1 MSLPAGFQFS
11 QGSLQDYVDCH
22 RRFQLRYLLRQA
34 WPAVESEPVLES
46 ERFMQQGAR
55 FHRLVQQ
62 HLLGV
67 PAERLAVFAQ
77 DEDLERWWNNY
88 LQVKNPSG
96 VEKVKAFYPEIS
108 LSAALGGFRLVAK
121 YDLVV
126 AGDDDRLVIVDWKTS
141 RKRTKRK
148 WLAERLQSRVY
159 PYLLVRAGGQLLA
172 RAGAMHGGKEHRL
185 GKEHSLGKEHRMQRA
200 LHLDNPEQVQMVYWF
215 AEFPDQPEQIKYN
228 QSQYEHDESFL
239 KSLIAEIERR
249 KENDFDLTPDPKR
262 CAYCVYRS
270 LCDRGRAAG
279 EWDDETT
286 EALEASDGADIVLD
300 FEQIAEIEF

>member
-22 RRFQLRYLLRQA
+22 RRFQLRYMLRQA

-88 LQVKNPSG
+88 VQVKNPSG
-96 VEKVKAFYPEIS
+96 VEKVKALYPEIS

-126 AGDDDRLVIVDWKTS
+126 AGDDNRLVIVDWKTS
-141 RKRTKRK
+141 HKRTKRK
-148 WLAERLQSRVY
+148 WLVARLQSRVY
-159 PYLLVRAGGQLLA
+159 PYLMVRAGANLLA
-172 RAGAMHGGKEHRL
+172 GKGATHGEQ
-185 GKEHSLGKEHRMQRA
+185 SS
-200 LHLDNPEQVQMVYWF
+200 HLLKPEQVEMIYWF
-215 AEFPDQPEQIKYN
+215 SEFPEQPEHITYD
-228 QSQYEHDESFL
+228 QSQYEHDEAFL
-239 KSLIAEIERR
+239 NGLIAEIERR
-249 KENDFDLTPDPKR
+249 NEDDFDLTPDVKR

-270 LCDRGRAAG
+270 LCDRGVAAG
-279 EWDDETT
+279 DLGDLAEPPDETVGPEVT
-286 EALEASDGADIVLD
+286 LD
-300 FEQIAEIEF
+300 FDQIAEIEF